1 MIHRIVTGAQGFL
14 GLALTRSLRAAP
26 GYLLAVDRVP
36 GKEVEAVDVT
46 DIAFHERLRQFL
58 IGATRA
64 ELYNA
69 AGSVP
74 DLACIVD
81 IPPTE
86 FQLVLNDN
94 LVVSYATARAFAEAA
109 SALKVTASITF
120 LGSVGAARSH
130 RYKIAYDAAM
140 AGTEALARGFA
151 LEYASAGITTRVAAL
166 GPIAD
171 SRTSIEDGGRSGD
184 LVSLV
189 PARRYPTVD
198 EVATAVIAF
207 GGSAFDIATG
217 AVVPLDAGLTQQL
230 RPADVERSPV
240 PTHRTHTGTASGSA
254 G

>member
-1 MIHRIVTGAQGFL
+1 M
-14 GLALTRSLRAAP
+14 
-26 GYLLAVDRVP
+26 
-36 GKEVEAVDVT
+36 EVEEFDVT
-46 DIAFHERLRQFL
+46 DVSFHTRLRQFL

-64 ELYNA
+64 ELYDA

-74 DLACIVD
+74 DLAWIADV
-81 IPPTE
+81 PPGE
-86 FQLVLNDN
+86 FQRMLNDN
-94 LVVSYATARAFAEAA
+94 LVVSYAMARAFAETA
-109 SALKVTASITF
+109 STLEVPASITF

-171 SRTSIEDGGRSGD
+171 SRTSVEDGEWSGD
-184 LVSLV
+184 LVALV

-198 EVATAVIAF
+198 EVVAAVITL
-207 GGSAFDIATG
+207 GGPAFDLATG

-240 PTHRTHTGTASGSA
+240 PTPGTHISA
-254 G
+254 RNGPRWPQR